1 MIRNVLLF
9 HIILTL
15 IACSAGCKSVYI
27 GKGQTTALSYH
38 SNYDDTT
45 VMTIAGPIL
54 LPYNRFIDPAGSV
67 VHFGDPDRENHSLD
81 CIILPDGKTLAVED
95 RYGITIIS
103 ITTKQVL
110 YEFQYKNDKST
121 KGLMSTYSGIKTLE
135 LNGKVHIFW
144 SAANNNK
151 ATSVVLDG
159 TWDGK
164 TIKIEGTF
172 DFAPIAP
179 SPLALPNDI
188 AINKEE
194 GDYYMY
200 VALNGNSTLDKIRL
214 SDKKTIWSHTTGM
227 APFGIALSNNRAYV
241 TNWAGPQTT
250 DSSLETAG
258 VPYGSVY
265 INHRTGGTLRGTV
278 SVFDL
283 KTGNVTNEINVGLHP
298 NAIITSPDQK
308 FVYVSNGNSDNVY
321 VINTITNLVTDSIP
335 VRISLKD
342 NPFIGSSPNALA
354 INRTGTRL
362 YVANGMDNALAVIEL
377 GSKSSINKGNDKLLG
392 YIPTEA
398 YPAGIALD
406 DSSLYV
412 CNLEGE
418 GSRIPGPKGYTAHHE
433 QATVSII
440 PIPGGKEFPALT
452 QRVENA
458 NLLFRTKLSQLLPR
472 KNVAAKPLPER
483 IGEPSLIKHVV
494 YIIKEN
500 RTYDQVLGD
509 IKAGDGQSSLC
520 IFGDSVT
527 PNQHELANNFML
539 LDNYYASGKSS
550 AEGHQWTDAA
560 MTSDYV
566 EKNVRA
572 WFRSYPHVQNDA
584 LVYNKEG
591 FIWNNAL
598 DHGKSVRIF
607 GEACDPEWD
616 RSLKWKDIYSLYKQ
630 GKHIDFKNN
639 TTISRVRPI
648 LDTTCPCADT
658 HDFMD
663 VMRADAFIGYMKLAE
678 QKDSDTWPQLMIV
691 SLSDDHTAG
700 TRPGIPTPRAMV
712 ADNDLAVGKIV
723 DAISH
728 SKYWQ
733 NTAIF
738 ITEDDSQDGWD
749 HVSAYRTTGFV
760 VSPYSGLRKTVHTNY
775 NQTCMVRTI
784 EQILG
789 LPPMNVIDA
798 TALPMFDCFSAA
810 LDTTNTK
817 YRLRNN
823 IIPLDEMNKDESYLR
838 GKELNYAILS
848 SGHQYDKVDGG
859 DDNLLNHILW
869 FSAKGNKPYPSAKT
883 LKKKDKDDD
892 GD

>member
-1 MIRNVLLF
+1 M
-9 HIILTL
+9 
-15 IACSAGCKSVYI
+15 
-27 GKGQTTALSYH
+27 
-38 SNYDDTT
+38 
-45 VMTIAGPIL
+45 
-54 LPYNRFIDPAGSV
+54 PYNRFIDPAGSV
-67 VHFGDPDRENHSLD
+67 IHFGDPDKENHSLD
-81 CIILPDGKTLAVED
+81 CIILPDKKTLAVED
-95 RYGITIIS
+95 RYGVTLINIETR
-103 ITTKQVL
+103 KVL
-110 YEFQYKNDKST
+110 YEFQYKNDKAT
-121 KGLMSTYSGIKTLE
+121 KGLMSTYSGIKALS
-135 LNGKVHIFW
+135 LQGQVHLFW
-144 SAANNNK
+144 SAANGDR
-151 ATSVVLDG
+151 ATSIVLEG

-164 TIKIEGTF
+164 TVQVKDTF
-172 DFAPIAP
+172 NFTPVAP

-188 AINKEE
+188 ALNKEDGE
-194 GDYYMY
+194 YYLY
-200 VALNGNSTLDKIRL
+200 VVLNGNSSLNKIRL
-214 SDKKTIWSHTTGM
+214 GDKKTIWTHATGM
-227 APFGIALSNNRAYV
+227 APFGIALADSKAYV
-241 TNWAGPQTT
+241 TNWAGPLTT
-250 DSSLETAG
+250 DSTLETAG
-258 VPYGSVY
+258 IPYGSVY

-283 KTGNVTNEINVGLHP
+283 KSGNILQEINVGLHP
-298 NAIITSPDQK
+298 NAIISSPDQK
-308 FVYVSNGNSDNVY
+308 FVYVSNGNSDNIY
-321 VINTITNLVTDSIP
+321 VIDAQSEKVVDSIP

-354 INRTGTRL
+354 INSTGTRL
-362 YVANGMDNALAVIEL
+362 YVANGMDNALAVVDL
-377 GSKSSINKGNDKLLG
+377 GTVFSNNCKGANPLPG

-398 YPAGIALD
+398 YPAGIAID
-406 DSSLYV
+406 DSNLYV

-418 GSRIPGPKGYTAHHE
+418 GSRILGHKGYTAHHQE
-433 QATVSII
+433 ATVSII
-440 PIPGGKEFPALT
+440 PIPGDKDLPALT

-472 KNVAAKPLPER
+472 KNVGAKPVPER

-509 IKAGDGQSSLC
+509 MKEGNGERSLC
-520 IFGDSVT
+520 IYGDSIT
-527 PNQHELANNFML
+527 PNQHKIAKNFVL

-598 DHGKSVRIF
+598 DHGKTVRIF

-616 RSLKWKDIYSLYKQ
+616 RNLKWKDIYTLYKQ
-630 GKHIDFKNN
+630 GKHIDFKNK

-663 VMRADAFIGYMKLAE
+663 VMRADAFVGYMKQAE
-678 QKDSDTWPQLMIV
+678 QSNNDTWPQLMIV

-723 DAISH
+723 EAISH
-728 SKYWQ
+728 SKYWS

-760 VSPYSGLRKTVHTNY
+760 ISPFSGLQKTVHTNY
-775 NQTCMVRTI
+775 NQTCIVRTI

-798 TALPMFDCFSAA
+798 TALPMFDCFNQT
-810 LDTTNTK
+810 LDTANTK
-817 YRLRNN
+817 YTLGNN

-838 GKELNYAILS
+838 GKELNYAHLS
-848 SGHQYDKVDGG
+848 AGHQYDKVDGG
-859 DDNLLNHILW
+859 DDDLLNHILW
-869 FSAKGNKPYPSAKT
+869 FSAKGNKPYPRAKT
-883 LKKKDKDDD
+883 LKKKDKDGD